1 MSTQPNALRLADW
14 LGDQWESKSLDSM
27 TPEQLSEVMQELRA
41 QHELIQT
48 LKAALEDCVE
58 DSQAGIDNHI
68 QTYGLNYR
76 SQRLAAWIKQVADA
90 RSALAAAEANK

>member
-14 LGDQWESKSLDSM
+14 IESDMSCQGDAEIAA
-27 TPEQLSEVMQELRA
+27 ELRA
-41 QHELIQT
+41 QHELIQK